1 MSGGHSGQ
9 SLTRTQV
16 LRVDPPFWARL
27 GSGLVNLELIVSE
40 GGVAGGQEGGKK
52 K

>member
-1 MSGGHSGQ
+1 MSGHSGQ

-40 GGVAGGQEGGKK
+40 GGGQ
-52 K
+52 